1 MGLVNSVFKEYEYI
15 FLFRH
20 SKKALSRFIFGQRKV
35 GWVAARIPAFLFWKT
50 FCDNC
55 SVLST
60 PVGRENNYRKKKGRH
75 SILKLLILAEKPS
88 QMKNYSKDLGGSSG
102 TVFGDQYVLAKSH
115 GHLLTL
121 KAPQDQVDDEEL
133 KRKYADWTSLNNFP
147 WNVHDFKWR
156 KTAITGSRS
165 TLATIKKQAKGKDAI
180 VIATDNDPSGEGD
193 LLAWEIIQAIGWK
206 KKVFR
211 EYHEDEGKEA
221 FLKALKNKEDVSS
234 CNQQG
239 RYLKALGRER
249 FDFASMQLSRIATIL
264 AREAGYNVKVL
275 RLGRLKSVIVALV
288 YNQLLARERYVK
300 KPYYEVR
307 YRDNYGNVLK
317 RKFNPDTDKWRWPT
331 KKIADDDLREHYQP
345 DDIVVDSKTT
355 KTQQPPKLLNLSQLS
370 IIMGRYGY
378 SNKSVLATYQQ
389 MYQDQVV
396 SYPRTEDTAVTPEQY
411 QELLPYKDRIAKV
424 VGVDPK
430 LLTHLQPRK
439 KHITKKAAHGANR
452 PGTNV
457 PASMSALESKYG
469 KLGKLIYEQVA
480 KAYLAILCEDYVYVQ
495 EKAHMA
501 SHPDFKGI
509 ANTPKQLN
517 YKAVFDEDSLK
528 DKNDDD
534 EGPAKHGFAPMA
546 AGFIY
551 QGANPKP
558 RKPTRGFILGYLQRN
573 NIGNASTQVSTL
585 SAVSEQKNS
594 MLKAVK
600 GSYELTEL
608 GWLCG
613 FISQGTM
620 IANPNTTKQIL
631 DLMKQV
637 GDFKIKMQVIP
648 NLMKQVVD
656 HDLPVMRK
664 NAAILTKDSNPIAK
678 HIKAAKA
685 QGGVTSK
692 PKAVGEHNGME
703 IKFNKSWG
711 GHTFT
716 TVEVADLLA
725 GKTIEFEF
733 TKKNGEKKTVKGTLE
748 KQTYKGHKFWG
759 FKPQW

>member
-1 MGLVNSVFKEYEYI
+1 MSVYCPHMKCAKNI
-15 FLFRH
+15 IGKR
-20 SKKALSRFIFGQRKV
+20 KAGNFM
-35 GWVAARIPAFLFWKT
+35 
-50 FCDNC
+50 
-55 SVLST
+55 
-60 PVGRENNYRKKKGRH
+60 
-75 SILKLLILAEKPS
+75 KLLILAEKSS
-88 QMKNYSKDLGGSSG
+88 QMENYKKDLGGLSG
-102 TVFGDQYVLAKSH
+102 TFGSDQYELAKSH

-121 KAPQDQVDDEEL
+121 KAPQEQVDDEQL
-133 KRKYADWTSLNNFP
+133 KQKYADWTSLNNFP
-147 WNVHDFKWR
+147 WNVNDFKWR
-156 KTAITGSRS
+156 KEAIPATKKLL
-165 TLATIKKQAKGKDAI
+165 TTIKKQAKGKDAI

-193 LLAWEIIQAIGWK
+193 LLAWEIINAIGWK

-211 EYHEDEGKEA
+211 EYHEDEGKKA
-221 FLKALKNKEDVSS
+221 FEKALRNKEDVTNAS
-234 CNQQG
+234 QQG

-264 AREAGYNVKVL
+264 AREAGYNVKVI
-275 RLGRLKSVIVALV
+275 REGRLKTVIVALV
-288 YNQLLARERYVK
+288 YKQILARENYVK

-307 YRDNYGNVLK
+307 YKDDYDNVLK
-317 RKFNPDTDKWRWPT
+317 RKFNPDTDNWRWPT
-331 KKIADDDLREHYQP
+331 EKIAQDDLTSHYLP
-345 DDIVVDSKTT
+345 DEVVVDSRQT
-355 KTQQPPKLLNLSQLS
+355 KHQEPPKLLNLSQLS

-378 SNKSVLATYQQ
+378 SNKAVLATYQQ

-411 QELLPYKDRIAKV
+411 QELLPLKDKIADV
-424 VGVDPK
+424 VGVNTT
-430 LLTHLQPRK
+430 LLTHLKPRK
-439 KHITKKAAHGANR
+439 KHITSKAAHGANR
-452 PGTNV
+452 PGSNV
-457 PASMSALESKYG
+457 PTSLNYVEQKYG
-469 KLGKLIYEQVA
+469 KLGRLIYEQVA
-480 KAYLAILCEDYVYVQ
+480 KSYLAILCEDYVYVQ

-509 ANTPKQLN
+509 ANTPKELN
-517 YKAVFDEDSLK
+517 YKAVFDDDSLK
-528 DKNDDD
+528 EKKPDDD
-534 EGPAKHGFAPMA
+534 GPAKHGFAKMA

-558 RKPTRGFILGYLQRN
+558 RKPTRGFILGYLDRN

-600 GSYELTEL
+600 GSYTLTEL

-613 FISQGTM
+613 FISDGTM

-656 HDLPVMRK
+656 HDLPVMKK
-664 NAAILTKDSNPIAK
+664 NAAILTKDDNPIAK
-678 HIKAAKA
+678 HIKKAKSA
-685 QGGVTSK
+685 GATSK
-692 PKAVGEHNGME
+692 PKAVGEHNGLE

-716 TVEVADLLA
+716 TVEIADLLA
-725 GKTIEFEF
+725 GKMIEFDF
-733 TKKNGEKKTVKGTLE
+733 TKKNGDTGHVKGTLE
-748 KQTYKGHKFWG
+748 KQSYKGHKFWG